1 MGKARRKDVK
11 EAETRLKRK
20 EERKRRKLI
29 SQEVSLERRPAQRE
43 QNRQILVVT
52 EGTHTETS
60 YLEQFQIPGVT
71 VTPVGLGMSTMR
83 LVNEVERIKQY
94 QRTAYGKI
102 FDEVWVAFDHDDFP
116 DFMSAIDTARAKG
129 YKIACSNQAFEY
141 WLLLHFKDHQGHAMN
156 RSVYCRELNNLMGK
170 IKTGVL
176 YDEKSKTITDD
187 IFELLNSINQ
197 TTGKNRMNEA
207 YNRAKAIADY
217 KIQNETP
224 WEESVTYVYELIKS
238 LFPDIGKE

>member
-11 EAETRLKRK
+11 EAEARLKRK
-20 EERKRRKLI
+20 EEQKKRKLI
-29 SQEVSLERRPAQRE
+29 SREVNLERASAKRE

-60 YLEQFQIPGVT
+60 YLEHFQIPGVT
-71 VTPVGLGMSTMR
+71 VTPVGLGMSTMK

-116 DFMSAIDTARAKG
+116 DFMSAVDAARAKG

-141 WLLLHFKDHQGHAMN
+141 WLLLHFKDHQGQAMN
-156 RSVYCRELNNLMGK
+156 RSVYCRELNNLIGELK
-170 IKTGVL
+170 AGVR
-176 YDEKSKTITDD
+176 YDCDSKTITDD
-187 IFELLNSINQ
+187 IFELLLSINP
-197 TTGKNRMNEA
+197 TTRRRRMTEA
-207 YNRAKAIADY
+207 YYRAKAIADY
-217 KIQNETP
+217 KIQNGNP

-238 LFPDIGKE
+238 LFPDIE